1 MVDILRNKYLG
12 ILHEA
17 GIHLLFYLPH
27 NLHAKMLMIDD
38 EIFSISSANFDFR
51 SFRYQYE
58 IALIGSDK
66 EILRQLRSHI
76 DGTIRNSQ
84 ELDYLEFKRR
94 PLIEKIFE
102 YFLLPF
108 RHFF

>member
-1 MVDILRNKYLG
+1 
-12 ILHEA
+12 
-17 GIHLLFYLPH
+17 
-27 NLHAKMLMIDD
+27 MIDG

-58 IALIGSDK
+58 IALIGSDPD
-66 EILRQLRSHI
+66 IVRQLQNHI
-76 DGTIRNSQ
+76 DGTILNSQ
-84 ELDYLEFKRR
+84 PLDIEEFKRR